1 MRHVKDLVTLQP
13 KVETDRSLGHLFP
26 QPPYA
31 WGSVSLSPDMVG
43 MWQIP
48 ISGTR
53 AHPPAKPSFTEGLP
67 HLNNGLNVVSGEQEA
82 INRIHTILDE
92 YYTGL
97 REDEEKKVAQYIY
110 YEGNKHGL
118 DPFLLVAMIRVE
130 SSFHNFSKSDMG
142 AKGLMQ
148 ILPHVGKSIAE
159 EADIR
164 WDGENT
170 LFNPRKNIRI
180 GASYMK
186 KLLGQFNDL
195 HLALAAYN
203 LGPGALR
210 SHLRS
215 GKRVSSLFAKRVL
228 SYYEDLQKKTS

>member
-1 MRHVKDLVTLQP
+1 MNLRMYIHNSALRGFLVKSLAVMGVVSTVGCCYLAITRDESGNSTDHQYYAFFLNGIRHLKDLVTLEP

-31 WGSVSLSPDMVG
+31 WGSVALSPYMVG

-48 ISGTR
+48 TSGTR
-53 AHPPAKPSFTEGLP
+53 ANPPPKPSFTEGLP

-97 REDEEKKVAQYIY
+97 REDEEKKVAQCIY

-170 LFNPRKNIRI
+170 LFNPRKNIQI
-180 GASYMK
+180 I
-186 KLLGQFNDL
+186 
-195 HLALAAYN
+195 
-203 LGPGALR
+203 
-210 SHLRS
+210 
-215 GKRVSSLFAKRVL
+215 
-228 SYYEDLQKKTS
+228 